1 MDDLLWPHFQP
12 LWRDLV
18 AASSSTN
25 ILVAGGY
32 GLFLKQ
38 RWLSSSASLPTV
50 VPIQNWLDTTPRVT
64 KDVDLV
70 LGLDLIK
77 DASHQKSVVSALTQ
91 NGFEASDRQS
101 EQRWKFLKR
110 LSGNRLLIV
119 EMHAQRPD
127 PDLDGITATDK
138 RVKHKPSLGGQGV
151 HGRTNPEAV
160 GSELHPFQFSLDDV
174 KLVVPNPV
182 TWSVMKLTA
191 TRDRW
196 VSSQDLA
203 RNEES
208 REFNRLQAAKH
219 AQDVYRVIAMM
230 TMEERDRAS
239 EIVESLNGTEAFD
252 AAKQSWRNSFADSP
266 IPVVLELSAKWQPGD
281 ETTIQ
286 KVLSSWF
293 G

>member
-1 MDDLLWPHFQP
+1 M
-12 LWRDLV
+12 
-18 AASSSTN
+18 
-25 ILVAGGY
+25 
-32 GLFLKQ
+32 
-38 RWLSSSASLPTV
+38 
-50 VPIQNWLDTTPRVT
+50 
-64 KDVDLV
+64 DLV

-91 NGFEASDRQS
+91 NGFEASDRAH

-110 LSGNRLLIV
+110 LPGDQLIVV

-127 PDLDGITATDK
+127 SNVAGITATEK
-138 RVKHKPSLGGQGV
+138 RVKHKPSLGDDGV

-174 KLVVPNPV
+174 NLIVPNPV

-196 VSSQDLA
+196 VSSQHLA
-203 RNEES
+203 SDEEF
-208 REFNRLQAAKH
+208 REFSRLQAAKH

-239 EIVESLNGTEAFD
+239 EVVESLNGTDAFD
-252 AAKQSWRNSFADSP
+252 AAKQCWRNDFADNP
-266 IPVVLELSAKWQPGD
+266 IPVVLELGAKWQPGD
-281 ETTIQ
+281 AATIRG
-286 KVLSSWF
+286 VLSGWF

>member
-1 MDDLLWPHFQP
+1 MDDPLWPHFRP

-18 AASSSTN
+18 AACSTN

-38 RWLSSSASLPTV
+38 RWLSNTVGLPTV
-50 VPIQNWLDTTPRVT
+50 VPISNWLDATPRVT

-77 DASHQKSVVSALTQ
+77 AASHQKSVVSALTQ
-91 NGFEASDRQS
+91 NGFEASDRPN
-101 EQRWKFLKR
+101 ERRWKFLKR
-110 LSGNRLLIV
+110 LSGDQLIVV
-119 EMHAQRPD
+119 EMHAQQPD
-127 PDLDGITATDK
+127 PDLDGITATGK
-138 RVKHKPSLGGQGV
+138 RVKHKPSLGEQGV

-160 GSELHPFQFSLDDV
+160 GSELHPFQFPLDDV
-174 KLVVPNPV
+174 ELVVPNPV

-203 RNEES
+203 SGEDS

-219 AQDVYRVIAMM
+219 AQDVYRVIGMM
-230 TMEERDRAS
+230 TMDERDRAS
-239 EIVESLNGTEAFD
+239 EVIELLNGTDAFNT
-252 AAKQSWRNSFADSP
+252 AKQCWRNDFADNP
-266 IPVVLELSAKWQPGD
+266 IPVVLELGAKWQPGD
-281 ETTIQ
+281 AATIRG
-286 KVLSSWF
+286 VLSGWF

>member
-18 AASSSTN
+18 AASSTK

-50 VPIQNWLDTTPRVT
+50 VPIPNWLDATPRVT

-77 DASHQKSVVSALTQ
+77 DANHQKSVVSALTQ
-91 NGFEASDRQS
+91 NGFEASDRAH
-101 EQRWKFLKR
+101 ERRWKFLKR
-110 LSGNRLLIV
+110 LPGDQLIVV

-138 RVKHKPSLGGQGV
+138 RVKHKLSLGEQGV

-160 GSELHPFQFSLDDV
+160 GSELHPFEFSLDDV

-203 RNEES
+203 RDEDS
-208 REFNRLQAAKH
+208 REFSRLQAAKH

-239 EIVESLNGTEAFD
+239 EVVESLIETDAFD
-252 AAKQSWRNSFADSP
+252 TAKQCWRNDFADNP
-266 IPVVLELSAKWQPGD
+266 IPVVREVGAKWQPGD
-281 ETTIQ
+281 AATIRG
-286 KVLSSWF
+286 VLSGWF

>member
-18 AASSSTN
+18 AASSTN

-50 VPIQNWLDTTPRVT
+50 VPIPNWLDTTPRVT

-77 DASHQKSVVSALTQ
+77 DASHQKSVVSALKQ
-91 NGFEASDRQS
+91 NGFEASDRES

-110 LSGNRLLIV
+110 LSGDQLIVV

-127 PDLDGITATDK
+127 PGVDGITATDK
-138 RVKHKPSLGGQGV
+138 RVKHKPSLGEQGV

-196 VSSQDLA
+196 ISSQDLA
-203 RNEES
+203 RHEES

-239 EIVESLNGTEAFD
+239 EVVESLVETDAFD
-252 AAKQSWRNSFADSP
+252 VAKQCWLNDFADNP
-266 IPVVLELSAKWQPGD
+266 IPVVRELGTKWQPGD
-281 ETTIQ
+281 AATIRG
-286 KVLSSWF
+286 VLSGWF

>member
-1 MDDLLWPHFQP
+1 MDDLLWPYFQP

-18 AASSSTN
+18 AATSTR

-38 RWLSSSASLPTV
+38 RWLSSSADLLTV
-50 VPIQNWLDTTPRVT
+50 VPIPSWLDATPRVT

-70 LGLDLIK
+70 LGLDLIR
-77 DASHQKSVVSALTQ
+77 DESHQKSVVSALTQ
-91 NGFEASDRQS
+91 NGFQASDRPN
-101 EQRWKFLKR
+101 ELRWKFLKR
-110 LSGNRLLIV
+110 LSGDQLIVV

-138 RVKHKPSLGGQGV
+138 RVKHKPSLGEQGI

-174 KLVVPNPV
+174 NLVVPNPV

-196 VSSQDLA
+196 ASSQDLA
-203 RNEES
+203 RDEES
-208 REFNRLQAAKH
+208 REFSRLQAAKH
-219 AQDVYRVIAMM
+219 AQDVYRIVAMM
-230 TMEERDRAS
+230 TMEERDRTN
-239 EIVESLNGTEAFD
+239 EVVQTLIGTDAF
-252 AAKQSWRNSFADSP
+252 ATAKQCWQNEFGNKP
-266 IPVVLELSAKWQPGD
+266 IPVVLEVGTKWREGD
-281 ETTIQ
+281 AAVIRG
-286 KVLSSWF
+286 VLSGWF
-293 G
+293 D

>member
-12 LWRDLV
+12 LWRDLI
-18 AASSSTN
+18 AASSTN

-50 VPIQNWLDTTPRVT
+50 VPIPNWLDTTPRVT

-77 DASHQKSVVSALTQ
+77 DASHQKSVVSALKQ
-91 NGFEASDRQS
+91 NGFEASDRES

-110 LSGNRLLIV
+110 LSGDQLIVV

-127 PDLDGITATDK
+127 PNLDGITATGK
-138 RVKHKPSLGGQGV
+138 RVKHKPSLGEQGV

-174 KLVVPNPV
+174 NLFVPNPV

-196 VSSQDLA
+196 VSSQDLS
-203 RNEES
+203 RDEEF

-230 TMEERDRAS
+230 TREERDRAN
-239 EIVESLNGTEAFD
+239 EVVESLHGTDAFD
-252 AAKQSWRNSFADSP
+252 AAEQCWRNDFSNNL
-266 IPVVLELSAKWQPGD
+266 IPVVQELGAKWQPGD
-281 ETTIQ
+281 AAIIRG
-286 KVLSSWF
+286 VLSGWF

>member
-1 MDDLLWPHFQP
+1 MAALSAALARSHCCFFNQHPRR
-12 LWRDLV
+12 WR
-18 AASSSTN
+18 N
-25 ILVAGGY
+25 

-50 VPIQNWLDTTPRVT
+50 VPIPNWLDTTPRAT

-77 DASHQKSVVSALTQ
+77 DASHQKSVVSALKQ
-91 NGFEASDRQS
+91 NGFEASDRES

-110 LSGNRLLIV
+110 LSGDQLIVV
-119 EMHAQRPD
+119 EMHAQRRD
-127 PDLDGITATDK
+127 PNLDGITATGK
-138 RVKHKPSLGGQGV
+138 RVKHKPSLGEQGV

-174 KLVVPNPV
+174 NLFVPNPV

-203 RNEES
+203 RDEEF

-230 TMEERDRAS
+230 TREERDRAN
-239 EIVESLNGTEAFD
+239 EVVESLHGTDAFH
-252 AAKQSWRNSFADSP
+252 AAKQCWRNDFSNNL
-266 IPVVLELSAKWQPGD
+266 IPVVQELGAKCQPSDAAIIRG
-281 ETTIQ
+281 
-286 KVLSSWF
+286 VLSGWF

>member
-18 AASSSTN
+18 SASSTN

-38 RWLSSSASLPTV
+38 RWLSGSASLPTV
-50 VPIQNWLDTTPRVT
+50 VPIANWLDTTPRVT

-77 DASHQKSVVSALTQ
+77 DARHQKSVVFALTQ

-110 LSGNRLLIV
+110 LLGEQLIVV
-119 EMHAQRPD
+119 EMHAQRPG

-138 RVKHKPSLGGQGV
+138 RVKHKPSLGAQGV

-160 GSELHPFQFSLDDV
+160 GSELHPFQFSLDGV
-174 KLVVPNPV
+174 NLVVPNPV

-203 RNEES
+203 SDEEF
-208 REFNRLQAAKH
+208 REFSRLQAAKH
-219 AQDVYRVIAMM
+219 AHDVYRVIAMM
-230 TMEERDRAS
+230 TMEERNRAS
-239 EIVESLNGTEAFD
+239 EVVNSLGGTDAFNTARQCWQND
-252 AAKQSWRNSFADSP
+252 FADNP
-266 IPVVLELSAKWQPGD
+266 IPVVRELEGKWREGD
-281 ETTIQ
+281 QATIRG
-286 KVLSSWF
+286 VLSGWF